1 MSRST
6 ECESEREREIK
17 LYGEVNDEYGDEK
30 LCSFILLNP
39 YSGAVYWPL
48 HYSLIQLPRQRKR
61 SRRKI
66 TTVLHLSSER
76 IEKKKPTT
84 SNAHLFSSSSSLPSL
99 HQQQHHISNNR

>member
-61 SRRKI
+61 SRKI

-84 SNAHLFSSSSSLPSL
+84 SNAHLFSSSSLPSL